1 MYPVPQ
7 ANGLDPNAALR
18 FISQRAQ
25 VLTRSTGAAIAL
37 GHKESMIC
45 LASVGANAP
54 TLGSRLDVSTGFSG
68 ECVRTAK
75 AQRCDNSDTDSRVDA
90 ESCRRLGVRSI
101 LAAPITFAGEVVGVL
116 EAFSS
121 ECFAFHDGD
130 LVVLE
135 NLAETILEI
144 RSSFNPVPAPNLL
157 FKVEPA
163 YRVFFSN
170 LIDTLHPPQLP
181 PLKVTSLPARFWPDV
196 FVPSQL
202 PWQRFVQSMVL
213 HVIMVVALGGLLEF
227 GFSQRQ
233 LRHSQ
238 LRFNK
243 SAVIYYSPS
252 DYLSSFKRDT
262 GPSRSHRTQ
271 QSALVKQAV
280 ISVPRESGRRTPT
293 SVTPPTIKLN
303 EELRLARIMAWN
315 SVIPA
320 VPLMATMRSQRNMP
334 AVSASAIAPPPDISE
349 VSPSRHLTPATPV
362 VIEPAP
368 SMDQSIRQIASISI
382 GHLQV
387 VGPAIEM
394 PLHQQVSFPAK
405 RTLIA
410 STSVVPPPPAV
421 GDLGNTGHRTSA
433 LPDEM
438 RIVPPAPLLQSTGSH
453 LRSSLQGGRVS
464 AVPPPPSVRSLGNPG
479 GQQPSSLSAGADQ
492 VVPPAPSFQ
501 SAGSYARGT
510 SGSIATSVAPP
521 PPSINSLG
529 HPGGQ
534 RVSSLLAAG
543 RQIAPLPVLA
553 AIHPPGDRSRSGKA
567 TTMANGLP
575 GGPLPGEIIP
585 SREGTVTDTNE
596 LPDTKELSV
605 SFMVPALVL
614 PMSSYF
620 SNYEVFIAEQR
631 VTRHQ
636 SRLIKL
642 VYEFLSYQPRLS
654 DYGANDPGIEN
665 LRATRDRSCDQ
676 ALMQVA
682 SSASTVPWS
691 QSARLQLSA
700 KSLEERQS
708 TLECYRTTADDYR
721 RARAR
726 QHRQKVATSNPGSAV
741 LPD

>member
-7 ANGLDPNAALR
+7 ADGLDPNAALQL
-18 FISQRAQ
+18 ISRRAQ

-75 AQRCDNSDTDSRVDA
+75 AQRCDNSDSDSRVDA
-90 ESCRRLGVRSI
+90 EICRRLGVRSI

-121 ECFAFHDGD
+121 QRFAFHDGD

-144 RSSFNPVPAPNLL
+144 RSSFKAMPTPNLL
-157 FKVEPA
+157 LKLEPA

-170 LIDTLHPPQLP
+170 LIDTLHPPQTP
-181 PLKVTSLPARFWPDV
+181 PLKLTSLPARFWPDV

-202 PWQRFVQSMVL
+202 PWQRFVQSMLL

-227 GFSQRQ
+227 GFSQPQ

-243 SAVIYYSPS
+243 SDVIYYSTS
-252 DYLSSFKRDT
+252 DYLPPFKRDT
-262 GPSRSHRTQ
+262 GPPRSRPAQRP
-271 QSALVKQAV
+271 ALVKQPV
-280 ISVPRESGRRTPT
+280 VSVTRESGRRTPPAI
-293 SVTPPTIKLN
+293 SPPNIKLKD
-303 EELRLARIMAWN
+303 ELRLARIMAWN
-315 SVIPA
+315 SPMPA
-320 VPLMATMRSQRNMP
+320 VPFTATMRSQRNMP
-334 AVSASAIAPPPDISE
+334 AVSPSVIAPPPDISE
-349 VSPSRHLTPATPV
+349 VSPSRHLTAAAPV

-368 SMDQSIRQIASISI
+368 SVDQSIRQIASISI

-387 VGPAIEM
+387 VAPAIEM
-394 PLHQQVSFPAK
+394 RLHQQVLFPAE

-410 STSVVPPPPAV
+410 STSVVPPPPSV
-421 GDLGNTGHRTSA
+421 RGLGNTGHRTSS

-438 RIVPPAPLLQSTGSH
+438 PVVPPAPLLQSASSH
-453 LRSSLQGGRVS
+453 LRSIPQGGPVS
-464 AVPPPPSVRSLGNPG
+464 VVPPPPSVRSLGNPG
-479 GQQPSSLSAGADQ
+479 GQHPSSSSAVADQ
-492 VVPPAPSFQ
+492 VVPPAPPLR
-501 SAGSYARGT
+501 YASGT
-510 SGSIATSVAPP
+510 SGGIAVPVVPP
-521 PPSINSLG
+521 PPSINNLG
-529 HPGGQ
+529 RPGSQ
-534 RVSSLLAAG
+534 RVSSLLASG
-543 RQIAPLPVLA
+543 MQIAPLPA
-553 AIHPPGDRSRSGKA
+553 AIHPTGDRSRSGGP
-567 TTMANGLP
+567 TTLTSGLP
-575 GGPLPGEIIP
+575 GGLLPGEIIP
-585 SREGTVTDTNE
+585 NHEGTLADTKE
-596 LPDTKELSV
+596 PPDTKEV
-605 SFMVPALVL
+605 SLNSMVPALVL

-631 VTRHQ
+631 IARHQ

-642 VYEFLSYQPRLS
+642 VYEFLAYQQRLS
-654 DYGANDPGIEN
+654 DYGPNYPGIEN
-665 LRATRDRSCDQ
+665 LRATRDRTCDQ

-682 SSASTVPWS
+682 SSASTVPSS
-691 QSARLQLSA
+691 QSGRLQLSA
-700 KSLEERQS
+700 KSLTERQS

-726 QHRQKVATSNPGSAV
+726 QHRQKVAPSTPGSAV
-741 LPD
+741 LPY

>member
-7 ANGLDPNAALR
+7 AGGLDPNAALQL
-18 FISQRAQ
+18 ISQRAQ
-25 VLTRSTGAAIAL
+25 VLTRSTGVAIAL

-75 AQRCDNSDTDSRVDA
+75 AQRCDNSDSDSRVDA
-90 ESCRRLGVRSI
+90 EICRRLGVRSM

-121 ECFAFHDGD
+121 QRFAFHEGD

-144 RSSFNPVPAPNLL
+144 RSSFKAMPAPNLL
-157 FKVEPA
+157 FKLEPA

-181 PLKVTSLPARFWPDV
+181 PLKMTSLPSRFWPDV

-202 PWQRFVQSMVL
+202 PWRRFVQSML
-213 HVIMVVALGGLLEF
+213 LQVIMVVALGGLLEF
-227 GFSQRQ
+227 GFSQPQ
-233 LRHSQ
+233 LRQSQ
-238 LRFNK
+238 LTFNK
-243 SAVIYYSPS
+243 SDVIYYLPS
-252 DYLSSFKRDT
+252 DYLPSFKQDA
-262 GPSRSHRTQ
+262 GPSRSGRTQ
-271 QSALVKQAV
+271 PPALVKQPV
-280 ISVPRESGRRTPT
+280 IHLSRESGTRTPAAI
-293 SVTPPTIKLN
+293 TPPNIKLKQ
-303 EELRLARIMAWN
+303 ELRLANIMAWN
-315 SVIPA
+315 SALPA
-320 VPLMATMRSQRNMP
+320 VPFVATMRSQRNMP
-334 AVSASAIAPPPDISE
+334 AVSASVIAPPPDISE
-349 VSPSRHLTPATPV
+349 VSPSRHLTPAAPV

-368 SMDQSIRQIASISI
+368 SVDQSIRQTASISI

-394 PLHQQVSFPAK
+394 PLHQQVSFPAE

-410 STSVVPPPPAV
+410 STSVVPPPPSV
-421 GDLGNTGHRTSA
+421 RGLGNTGHRTSS

-438 RIVPPAPLLQSTGSH
+438 PVVPPAPLLQGASSH
-453 LRSSLQGGRVS
+453 LRSSPQGSPVS
-464 AVPPPPSVRSLGNPG
+464 VVPPPPSVRSLGNPG
-479 GQQPSSLSAGADQ
+479 QRIGSLDAGTQ
-492 VVPPAPSFQ
+492 VVPPAPLLQ
-501 SAGSYARGT
+501 SAGSYA
-510 SGSIATSVAPP
+510 SGSSDGITVPIVPP
-521 PPSINSLG
+521 PASINSLG
-529 HPGGQ
+529 HPGSQ

-543 RQIAPLPVLA
+543 MQIAPLTA
-553 AIHPPGDRSRSGKA
+553 AIHPAGDRSKSGGP
-567 TTMANGLP
+567 TTLTGGLP
-575 GGPLPGEIIP
+575 GGLLPGEIIP
-585 SREGTVTDTNE
+585 NHEGTLADSKE
-596 LPDTKELSV
+596 LPDTRELSV
-605 SFMVPALVL
+605 NFMVPALVL

-631 VTRHQ
+631 LTRHL

-642 VYEFLSYQPRLS
+642 VYEFLPYQPRLS
-654 DYGANDPGIEN
+654 DYGANDPAIEN
-665 LRATRDRSCDQ
+665 LHATRDRSCDQ
-676 ALMQVA
+676 ALMQLA

-700 KSLEERQS
+700 KSLEQRQS

-726 QHRQKVATSNPGSAV
+726 QRRQKVATSTRGSDA

>member
-7 ANGLDPNAALR
+7 ADGFDPNAALQL
-18 FISQRAQ
+18 ISRRAQ
-25 VLTRSTGAAIAL
+25 VLTRSTGVAIAL

-54 TLGSRLDVSTGFSG
+54 SLGSRLDVSTGFSG

-75 AQRCDNSDTDSRVDA
+75 AQRCDNSDSDSRVDG
-90 ESCRRLGVRSI
+90 EICRRLGVRSI

-135 NLAETILEI
+135 NLAETIVEI
-144 RSSFNPVPAPNLL
+144 RSSFKAMPTPDLL
-157 FKVEPA
+157 FKLEPA

-181 PLKVTSLPARFWPDV
+181 PLKMTSLPSRFWPDV

-202 PWQRFVQSMVL
+202 PWQRFAQSMLL
-213 HVIMVVALGGLLEF
+213 HVITIVALAGLLEF
-227 GFSQRQ
+227 GFSQRPRQ
-233 LRHSQ
+233 IQ
-238 LRFNK
+238 FRFNK
-243 SAVIYYSPS
+243 SDVIYYSPS
-252 DYLSSFKRDT
+252 DYRPSFGRDT
-262 GPSRSHRTQ
+262 GPSRSRRRQ
-271 QSALVKQAV
+271 EPALVKQPA
-280 ISVPRESGRRTPT
+280 ISVSRESGSRTPT
-293 SVTPPTIKLN
+293 SISPPNITLK

-315 SVIPA
+315 SVLPA
-320 VPLMATMRSQRNMP
+320 VPFMATMGSQRNMP
-334 AVSASAIAPPPDISE
+334 ALSAPVIAPPPDISE

-368 SMDQSIRQIASISI
+368 SVHQSIHQIANISI

-387 VGPAIEM
+387 VGPAPEV
-394 PLHQQVSFPAK
+394 PLHQQVSFPAQ

-410 STSVVPPPPAV
+410 STSIVPPPPSV
-421 GDLGNTGHRTSA
+421 RGLGNTGHRTSS

-438 RIVPPAPLLQSTGSH
+438 SVVPPAPLLQSA
-453 LRSSLQGGRVS
+453 SSY
-464 AVPPPPSVRSLGNPG
+464 P
-479 GQQPSSLSAGADQ
+479 
-492 VVPPAPSFQ
+492 
-501 SAGSYARGT
+501 
-510 SGSIATSVAPP
+510 SGSSDGIDVPVAPP

-529 HPGGQ
+529 HTGSQ
-534 RVSSLLAAG
+534 RVSSLLAA
-543 RQIAPLPVLA
+543 RMQIAPLPA
-553 AIHPPGDRSRSGKA
+553 AIHPAGDRSRSGGPA
-567 TTMANGLP
+567 TLTSGLP
-575 GGPLPGEIIP
+575 GGLLPGEIIP
-585 SREGTVTDTNE
+585 NHEGPLADTKE
-596 LPDTKELSV
+596 LPDTKELNV
-605 SFMVPALVL
+605 NFMVPALVL
-614 PMSSYF
+614 PMTSYF

-654 DYGANDPGIEN
+654 DYGPNYPGIEN

-682 SSASTVPWS
+682 SSATTVLGS
-691 QSARLQLSA
+691 LSGRLQLSA
-700 KSLEERQS
+700 KSLEQQQS
-708 TLECYRTTADDYR
+708 TLECYRTTADDFR

-726 QHRQKVATSNPGSAV
+726 QHRQKVATSTPGSDA

>member
-7 ANGLDPNAALR
+7 ADSLDPNAALR
-18 FISQRAQ
+18 LISQRAQ

-54 TLGSRLDVSTGFSG
+54 TLGCRLDVSTGFSG

-90 ESCRRLGVRSI
+90 EICRQLGVRSI
-101 LAAPITFAGEVVGVL
+101 LAAPITFAGEVVGLL

-121 ECFAFHDGD
+121 QRFAFHDGD

-144 RSSFNPVPAPNLL
+144 RSSFKPLPTPNLL
-157 FKVEPA
+157 FKLEPA

-181 PLKVTSLPARFWPDV
+181 PLKMTSLPSRFWPDV

-202 PWQRFVQSMVL
+202 PWRRFVQSMLL

-227 GFSQRQ
+227 GFSQPQ

-238 LRFNK
+238 LRINK
-243 SAVIYYSPS
+243 SDVIYYSPS
-252 DYLSSFKRDT
+252 DYLPSFKSVT
-262 GPSRSHRTQ
+262 GPSQSRQTQ
-271 QSALVKQAV
+271 PPALVKQPV
-280 ISVPRESGRRTPT
+280 ISVSREAGSRTPT
-293 SVTPPTIKLN
+293 SVTPPSIKLN

-315 SVIPA
+315 SAIPA
-320 VPLMATMRSQRNMP
+320 VPFMATTRSQRNMP
-334 AVSASAIAPPPDISE
+334 AVSASVIAPPPDISE
-349 VSPSRHLTPATPV
+349 VSPSRRLTATTPV

-368 SMDQSIRQIASISI
+368 SVHQSIRQIASISI

-387 VGPAIEM
+387 VPPALEM
-394 PLHQQVSFPAK
+394 PLHQQVSFPPE

-410 STSVVPPPPAV
+410 STSVVPPPPSV
-421 GDLGNTGHRTSA
+421 RDLGNTGHRTSS

-438 RIVPPAPLLQSTGSH
+438 PVVPPAPLLQSTSSH
-453 LRSSLQGGRVS
+453 LRSSPQGGPVS
-464 AVPPPPSVRSLGNPG
+464 VVPPPPSVRSLGNPG
-479 GQQPSSLSAGADQ
+479 GQQPSSLSAVPDQ
-492 VVPPAPSFQ
+492 VVPPAPPLQ
-501 SAGSYARGT
+501 SGGSYAGGT
-510 SGSIATSVAPP
+510 SGSIAISVAPP
-521 PPSINSLG
+521 APSINNLG

-534 RVSSLLAAG
+534 RASSLLTSG
-543 RQIAPLPVLA
+543 MQIAPLPA
-553 AIHPPGDRSRSGKA
+553 AIHAPGDRSGSGGP
-567 TTMANGLP
+567 TTIVNGLP
-575 GGPLPGEIIP
+575 GGLLPGEIIP
-585 SREGTVTDTNE
+585 NHEGT
-596 LPDTKELSV
+596 LADTKELPDAKELSV
-605 SFMVPALVL
+605 NFMVPALVL

-631 VTRHQ
+631 LTRHQ

-654 DYGANDPGIEN
+654 DYGSNDPGIEN

-700 KSLEERQS
+700 KSLEQRQS

-726 QHRQKVATSNPGSAV
+726 QHRQKVAISTPGSDV

>member
-1 MYPVPQ
+1 MFPVPQ
-7 ANGLDPNAALR
+7 VDGLDPNAALQL
-18 FISQRAQ
+18 ISQRAQ

-45 LASVGANAP
+45 LASVGVNAP

-68 ECVRTAK
+68 ACVRTAK
-75 AQRCDNSDTDSRVDA
+75 AQRCDNSDSDSRVDA
-90 ESCRRLGVRSI
+90 EICRRLGVRSI
-101 LAAPITFAGEVVGVL
+101 LAAPITFAGEVVGLL
-116 EAFSS
+116 ETFSS
-121 ECFAFHDGD
+121 QRFAFHDGD

-144 RSSFNPVPAPNLL
+144 RSSFNPLPTPNLL

-163 YRVFFSN
+163 YRVFFNN
-170 LIDTLHPPQLP
+170 LIDTLHPPQNP
-181 PLKVTSLPARFWPDV
+181 PLKLTSLPARFWPDV

-202 PWQRFVQSMVL
+202 PWRRFAQSMLL
-213 HVIMVVALGGLLEF
+213 HVIMVGALGGLLEF
-227 GFSQRQ
+227 GFSQPQ

-238 LRFNK
+238 LRMNK
-243 SAVIYYSPS
+243 SDVIYYSPS

-262 GPSRSHRTQ
+262 GPSRSRRTQ
-271 QSALVKQAV
+271 QPELVKQAV
-280 ISVPRESGRRTPT
+280 ISVPRELGRGTPT
-293 SVTPPTIKLN
+293 PITPPNIKLKQD
-303 EELRLARIMAWN
+303 LRLARIMAWN
-315 SVIPA
+315 SAMPA
-320 VPLMATMRSQRNMP
+320 VPFIATMRSQRNMP
-334 AVSASAIAPPPDISE
+334 AVSASVIAPPPDISE
-349 VSPSRHLTPATPV
+349 MPPSRHLIPAPPV

-368 SMDQSIRQIASISI
+368 SVHEPIRQIASISI

-387 VGPAIEM
+387 VGPAPEM
-394 PLHQQVSFPAK
+394 PLHQQVSFLPQ

-410 STSVVPPPPAV
+410 STSVVPPPPFV
-421 GDLGNTGHRTSA
+421 RGLGNTGPRTSS

-438 RIVPPAPLLQSTGSH
+438 PVVPPAPLLQSASSH
-453 LRSSLQGGRVS
+453 LRSSPPGSPVS
-464 AVPPPPSVRSLGNPG
+464 VVPPPPSVRSFGNPG
-479 GQQPSSLSAGADQ
+479 GQQPSSLSAVADQ
-492 VVPPAPSFQ
+492 VVPPAPPLQ
-501 SAGSYARGT
+501 SAGTYPRGN
-510 SGSIATSVAPP
+510 SGSIAIPVAPP
-521 PPSINSLG
+521 PPSINSLS

-534 RVSSLLAAG
+534 RVSSVLVPG
-543 RQIAPLPVLA
+543 MQIAPLPA
-553 AIHPPGDRSRSGKA
+553 PIHPAGDLSRSGGP
-567 TTMANGLP
+567 TTLDNELP
-575 GGPLPGEIIP
+575 GGLLPGEIIP
-585 SREGTVTDTNE
+585 NREGTLAETKE
-596 LPDTKELSV
+596 PDTKELSV
-605 SFMVPALVL
+605 NFMVPALVL

-631 VTRHQ
+631 LTRHQ

-642 VYEFLSYQPRLS
+642 VYEFLPYQPRLS

-700 KSLEERQS
+700 KSLEQRQS

-726 QHRQKVATSNPGSAV
+726 QHRQKVATNTPGSAV
-741 LPD
+741 VPD

>member
-7 ANGLDPNAALR
+7 ADGFDPNAALQL
-18 FISQRAQ
+18 ISQRAQ

-75 AQRCDNSDTDSRVDA
+75 AQRCDNSDSDSRVDS
-90 ESCRRLGVRSI
+90 EICRRLGVRSI

-121 ECFAFHDGD
+121 ERFAFHDGD

-144 RSSFNPVPAPNLL
+144 RSSFKAMPTPNLL
-157 FKVEPA
+157 FKLEPA

-170 LIDTLHPPQLP
+170 LIDTLRPPQLP
-181 PLKVTSLPARFWPDV
+181 PLKMTSLPSRFWPDV

-202 PWQRFVQSMVL
+202 PWQRFAQSMLL
-213 HVIMVVALGGLLEF
+213 HVIMVIALGGLLEF
-227 GFSQRQ
+227 GFSQPQ

-243 SAVIYYSPS
+243 SDVIYYLPS
-252 DYLSSFKRDT
+252 DYLPSFKRDT
-262 GPSRSHRTQ
+262 GPSRSRLTQ
-271 QSALVKQAV
+271 RPGLVKQPV
-280 ISVPRESGRRTPT
+280 ISVSRESGSRTPST
-293 SVTPPTIKLN
+293 VSPPNIKLK
-303 EELRLARIMAWN
+303 EEVRLARIMAWN
-315 SVIPA
+315 SALPA
-320 VPLMATMRSQRNMP
+320 VPFTATMGSQRNMP
-334 AVSASAIAPPPDISE
+334 ALSASVIAPPPDVSE
-349 VSPSRHLTPATPV
+349 ASPSRHLTPATPV

-368 SMDQSIRQIASISI
+368 SVHQSIHQIANISI

-387 VGPAIEM
+387 VGPAPEM
-394 PLHQQVSFPAK
+394 PLHQQVSFPAPQ
-405 RTLIA
+405 TLIA
-410 STSVVPPPPAV
+410 STSVVPPSPSV
-421 GDLGNTGHRTSA
+421 RGVGNTGLRTS
-433 LPDEM
+433 LTDEM
-438 RIVPPAPLLQSTGSH
+438 SVVPPAPLLQTASSH
-453 LRSSLQGGRVS
+453 QRSSPQGGPVS
-464 AVPPPPSVRSLGNPG
+464 VVPPPPSVRSLGNPG
-479 GQQPSSLSAGADQ
+479 GQQPSSLSDVADQ
-492 VVPPAPSFQ
+492 VVPPPLPLQ
-501 SAGSYARGT
+501 SGGSYARGT
-510 SGSIATSVAPP
+510 LGSIAISVAPP
-521 PPSINSLG
+521 LPSINNLG

-534 RVSSLLAAG
+534 RLGSLLAAN
-543 RQIAPLPVLA
+543 RQIAPLPA
-553 AIHPPGDRSRSGKA
+553 AIHPAGDGSRSGSP
-567 TTMANGLP
+567 TTLANGLP
-575 GGPLPGEIIP
+575 GGLLPGEIIP
-585 SREGTVTDTNE
+585 NHEGTLADTKE

-605 SFMVPALVL
+605 NFMVPALVL
-614 PMSSYF
+614 PTSSYF

-631 VTRHQ
+631 LTRHQ

-642 VYEFLSYQPRLS
+642 VYEFLAYQQRLS
-654 DYGANDPGIEN
+654 DYGPNYPGIEN
-665 LRATRDRSCDQ
+665 LRVTRDRSCDQ

-700 KSLEERQS
+700 KSLTQGQS

-721 RARAR
+721 RAHAR
-726 QHRQKVATSNPGSAV
+726 QHRQKVATSNPGSDV

>member
-7 ANGLDPNAALR
+7 ADGLDPNAALQL
-18 FISQRAQ
+18 ISQRAQ

-75 AQRCDNSDTDSRVDA
+75 AQRCDNSDSDSRVDG
-90 ESCRRLGVRSI
+90 EICRRLGVRSI

-121 ECFAFHDGD
+121 QRFAFHDGD

-144 RSSFNPVPAPNLL
+144 RSSFNPLPTPNLL

-170 LIDTLHPPQLP
+170 LIDTLHPPQNP
-181 PLKVTSLPARFWPDV
+181 PLKLTSLPARFWPDV

-202 PWQRFVQSMVL
+202 PWRRFVQSMLL

-227 GFSQRQ
+227 GFSQPQ

-238 LRFNK
+238 LRINK
-243 SAVIYYSPS
+243 SDVIYYSPS
-252 DYLSSFKRDT
+252 DYLPSFKRVT
-262 GPSRSHRTQ
+262 GPSQSRQTQ
-271 QSALVKQAV
+271 PPALVKQPV
-280 ISVPRESGRRTPT
+280 ISVSRESGSRTPT
-293 SVTPPTIKLN
+293 SVTPPSIKLN

-315 SVIPA
+315 SAIPA
-320 VPLMATMRSQRNMP
+320 VPFMATMRSQRNMP
-334 AVSASAIAPPPDISE
+334 AVSASVIAPPPDISE
-349 VSPSRHLTPATPV
+349 VSPSRHLPPATPV

-368 SMDQSIRQIASISI
+368 SVHQSIRQIASISI

-387 VGPAIEM
+387 VAPAIEM
-394 PLHQQVSFPAK
+394 PLHQKVLFPAE

-410 STSVVPPPPAV
+410 STSVVPPPPSV
-421 GDLGNTGHRTSA
+421 RGLGNTGHRTSS

-438 RIVPPAPLLQSTGSH
+438 P
-453 LRSSLQGGRVS
+453 
-464 AVPPPPSVRSLGNPG
+464 
-479 GQQPSSLSAGADQ
+479 
-492 VVPPAPSFQ
+492 VVPPAPPLQ
-501 SAGSYARGT
+501 SAGSYA
-510 SGSIATSVAPP
+510 SGPSDGIAVPVVPP
-521 PPSINSLG
+521 PPSINNLG
-529 HPGGQ
+529 HPGSQ

-543 RQIAPLPVLA
+543 MQIAPLPA
-553 AIHPPGDRSRSGKA
+553 AIYRAGDRSRSGGPTTLA
-567 TTMANGLP
+567 TGLP
-575 GGPLPGEIIP
+575 GGLLPGEII
-585 SREGTVTDTNE
+585 SNHEGTLTETTE
-596 LPDTKELSV
+596 LPETKELSV
-605 SFMVPALVL
+605 NFMVPALVL

-631 VTRHQ
+631 LTRYQ

-642 VYEFLSYQPRLS
+642 VYEFLPYQPRLS
-654 DYGANDPGIEN
+654 DYGANDLGIEN
-665 LRATRDRSCDQ
+665 LRVTRDRSCDQ

-700 KSLEERQS
+700 KSLTQGQS

-721 RARAR
+721 RAHAR
-726 QHRQKVATSNPGSAV
+726 QHRQKVATSNPGSDV

>member
-7 ANGLDPNAALR
+7 ADGLDPNAALQL
-18 FISQRAQ
+18 ISQRAQ

-75 AQRCDNSDTDSRVDA
+75 AQRCDNSDSDSRVDG
-90 ESCRRLGVRSI
+90 EICRRLGVRSI

-121 ECFAFHDGD
+121 ERFAFHDGD

-135 NLAETILEI
+135 NLAETIVEI
-144 RSSFNPVPAPNLL
+144 RSSFKAMPTPNLL
-157 FKVEPA
+157 LKLEPA

-170 LIDTLHPPQLP
+170 LIDTLHPPQTL
-181 PLKVTSLPARFWPDV
+181 PLKLTSLPARFWPDV

-202 PWQRFVQSMVL
+202 PWQRFVQSMLL

-227 GFSQRQ
+227 GFSQPQ

-243 SAVIYYSPS
+243 SDVIYYSPS
-252 DYLSSFKRDT
+252 DYLPSFKRVT
-262 GPSRSHRTQ
+262 GPSQSRRTQ
-271 QSALVKQAV
+271 RPALVKQPV
-280 ISVPRESGRRTPT
+280 SVSRESGSRTPA
-293 SVTPPTIKLN
+293 SVTSPSIKLN

-315 SVIPA
+315 SAIPA
-320 VPLMATMRSQRNMP
+320 VPFTATMRSQRNMP

-368 SMDQSIRQIASISI
+368 SVDQSIRQIASISI

-387 VGPAIEM
+387 VAPALEM
-394 PLHQQVSFPAK
+394 PLHQQVLFPAE

-410 STSVVPPPPAV
+410 STSVVPPPPSV
-421 GDLGNTGHRTSA
+421 RGLGNTGHRTSS

-438 RIVPPAPLLQSTGSH
+438 PVVPPAPLLQSTSSH
-453 LRSSLQGGRVS
+453 LRSSPQGGPVS
-464 AVPPPPSVRSLGNPG
+464 VVPAPPSVRSLGNPG
-479 GQQPSSLSAGADQ
+479 GQQPSSLSAVADQ
-492 VVPPAPSFQ
+492 AVPPAPPLQ
-501 SAGSYARGT
+501 NAGSYASGT
-510 SGSIATSVAPP
+510 SDGRAVPVVPP
-521 PPSINSLG
+521 PPSINNLG
-529 HPGGQ
+529 HPGNQ
-534 RVSSLLAAG
+534 RASSLLASG
-543 RQIAPLPVLA
+543 MQVAPLPT
-553 AIHPPGDRSRSGKA
+553 AIYRAGDRSRSGGP
-567 TTMANGLP
+567 TTLPSGLP
-575 GGPLPGEIIP
+575 GGLLPGEIIP
-585 SREGTVTDTNE
+585 NHERTLADTKE

-605 SFMVPALVL
+605 NFMVPALVL
-614 PMSSYF
+614 PTSSYF

-631 VTRHQ
+631 LTRHQ

-642 VYEFLSYQPRLS
+642 VYEFLAYQQRLS
-654 DYGANDPGIEN
+654 DYGPNYPGIEN
-665 LRATRDRSCDQ
+665 LRVTRDRSCDQ

-700 KSLEERQS
+700 KSLTQGQS

-721 RARAR
+721 RAHAR
-726 QHRQKVATSNPGSAV
+726 QHRQKVATSNPGSDV

>member
-7 ANGLDPNAALR
+7 ADRLDPNAALR
-18 FISQRAQ
+18 LISQRAQ

-37 GHKESMIC
+37 GHKEAMIC

-54 TLGSRLDVSTGFSG
+54 TLGSRLDVRTGFSG

-90 ESCRRLGVRSI
+90 EICRQLGVRSI
-101 LAAPITFAGEVVGVL
+101 LAAPITFAGEVVGLL

-121 ECFAFHDGD
+121 ESFAFHDGD

-144 RSSFNPVPAPNLL
+144 RSSLNPLPTPNLL

-163 YRVFFSN
+163 YRVFFDN
-170 LIDTLHPPQLP
+170 LIETLHPPQNP
-181 PLKVTSLPARFWPDV
+181 PLKLTSLPSRFWPDV

-202 PWQRFVQSMVL
+202 PWRRFVQSMLL

-227 GFSQRQ
+227 GFLQPQ

-238 LRFNK
+238 LRINK
-243 SAVIYYSPS
+243 SDVIYYSPS
-252 DYLSSFKRDT
+252 DYLPSFKRVT
-262 GPSRSHRTQ
+262 GPSQSRRTQ
-271 QSALVKQAV
+271 RPALVKQPV
-280 ISVPRESGRRTPT
+280 ISVSRKAGSRTPT
-293 SVTPPTIKLN
+293 SLTPPSIKLN

-315 SVIPA
+315 STIPA
-320 VPLMATMRSQRNMP
+320 VPFTATMQSQWNMP
-334 AVSASAIAPPPDISE
+334 AVSASVIAPPPDISE
-349 VSPSRHLTPATPV
+349 VSPSRHLTATTPV

-368 SMDQSIRQIASISI
+368 SVHQSIRQIASISI

-387 VGPAIEM
+387 VGPAPEI
-394 PLHQQVSFPAK
+394 QQVSFPAQ

-410 STSVVPPPPAV
+410 STSVVPPPPSV
-421 GDLGNTGHRTSA
+421 RGLGNTGHRTSA

-438 RIVPPAPLLQSTGSH
+438 PVVPPAPWLQSARSH
-453 LRSSLQGGRVS
+453 LGSSPQDGPVS
-464 AVPPPPSVRSLGNPG
+464 VVPPPPSVRSLGNPG
-479 GQQPSSLSAGADQ
+479 GQRPSPLSDFADQ
-492 VVPPAPSFQ
+492 VVPPAPPLQ
-501 SAGSYARGT
+501 SAGSYASGT
-510 SGSIATSVAPP
+510 SNGIAVPVVPP
-521 PPSINSLG
+521 PPSINNLG
-529 HPGGQ
+529 HPGNQ
-534 RVSSLLAAG
+534 RARSLLASG
-543 RQIAPLPVLA
+543 MQIAALPA
-553 AIHPPGDRSRSGKA
+553 AIHAPGDRFGSGGP
-567 TTMANGLP
+567 TTIVNGLP
-575 GGPLPGEIIP
+575 GGLLPGEIIP
-585 SREGTVTDTNE
+585 NHEGTLADTKE
-596 LPDTKELSV
+596 PPDAKELSV
-605 SFMVPALVL
+605 NFMVPALVL

-631 VTRHQ
+631 LTRHQ

-642 VYEFLSYQPRLS
+642 VYEFLPYQPRLS
-654 DYGANDPGIEN
+654 DYGPNDPGIEN

-700 KSLEERQS
+700 KSLEQRQS

-726 QHRQKVATSNPGSAV
+726 QHRQKVAIRNSGSDV

>member
-7 ANGLDPNAALR
+7 ADGLDPNAALQL
-18 FISQRAQ
+18 ISQRAQ

-75 AQRCDNSDTDSRVDA
+75 AQRCDNSDSDSRVDG
-90 ESCRRLGVRSI
+90 EICRRLGVRSI

-121 ECFAFHDGD
+121 ERFAFHDGD

-135 NLAETILEI
+135 NLAETIVEI
-144 RSSFNPVPAPNLL
+144 RSSFKAMPTPNLL
-157 FKVEPA
+157 LKLEPA

-170 LIDTLHPPQLP
+170 LIDTLHPPQTP
-181 PLKVTSLPARFWPDV
+181 PLKLTSLPARFWPDV

-202 PWQRFVQSMVL
+202 PWQRFVQSMLL

-227 GFSQRQ
+227 GFSQPQ

-243 SAVIYYSPS
+243 SDVIYYSPS
-252 DYLSSFKRDT
+252 DYLPSFKRAT
-262 GPSRSHRTQ
+262 GPSQSRRTQ
-271 QSALVKQAV
+271 RPALVKQPV
-280 ISVPRESGRRTPT
+280 SVSRESGSRTPA
-293 SVTPPTIKLN
+293 SVTSPSIKLN
-303 EELRLARIMAWN
+303 EELRLARIIAWN
-315 SVIPA
+315 SAIPA
-320 VPLMATMRSQRNMP
+320 VPFTAAMRSQRNMP
-334 AVSASAIAPPPDISE
+334 TVSASAIAPPPDISE
-349 VSPSRHLTPATPV
+349 VSPSRHVTPATPV

-368 SMDQSIRQIASISI
+368 SVDQSIRQIASISI

-387 VGPAIEM
+387 VAPALEM
-394 PLHQQVSFPAK
+394 PLNQQVLFPAE

-410 STSVVPPPPAV
+410 STSVVPPPPSV
-421 GDLGNTGHRTSA
+421 RGLGNTGYRTSS

-438 RIVPPAPLLQSTGSH
+438 PVVPPAPLPQSTSSH
-453 LRSSLQGGRVS
+453 LRSSPQGGPVS
-464 AVPPPPSVRSLGNPG
+464 VGPPPPSVRSLGNPG
-479 GQQPSSLSAGADQ
+479 GQQPSSLSAVADQ
-492 VVPPAPSFQ
+492 AVPPAPPLQ
-501 SAGSYARGT
+501 SAGSYASGT
-510 SGSIATSVAPP
+510 SDGIAVPVVPP
-521 PPSINSLG
+521 PPSINNLG
-529 HPGGQ
+529 HPGNQ
-534 RVSSLLAAG
+534 RASSLLASGVQA
-543 RQIAPLPVLA
+543 APLPT
-553 AIHPPGDRSRSGKA
+553 AIDRAGDRSRSGGP
-567 TTMANGLP
+567 TTLANGLP
-575 GGPLPGEIIP
+575 GGLLPGEIIP
-585 SREGTVTDTNE
+585 NHEGTLADTKE
-596 LPDTKELSV
+596 LPDTRELSV
-605 SFMVPALVL
+605 NFMVPALVL
-614 PMSSYF
+614 PTSSYF

-631 VTRHQ
+631 LTRHQ

-642 VYEFLSYQPRLS
+642 VYEFLAYQQRLS
-654 DYGANDPGIEN
+654 DYGPNYPGIEN
-665 LRATRDRSCDQ
+665 LRVTRDRSCDQ

-700 KSLEERQS
+700 KSLTQGQI

-721 RARAR
+721 RAHAR
-726 QHRQKVATSNPGSAV
+726 QHRQKVATSNPGSDV

>member
-213 HVIMVVALGGLLEF
+213 HVIMVVALGGLLQF
-227 GFSQRQ
+227 GFSQPQ

-238 LRFNK
+238 LRINK
-243 SAVIYYSPS
+243 SDVIYYSTS
-252 DYLSSFKRDT
+252 DYLPSFKRDT
-262 GPSRSHRTQ
+262 GPPRSRPTQ
-271 QSALVKQAV
+271 RPALVKQPV
-280 ISVPRESGRRTPT
+280 VSVTRESGRRTPPAI
-293 SVTPPTIKLN
+293 SPPNIKLKD
-303 EELRLARIMAWN
+303 ELRLARIMAWN
-315 SVIPA
+315 SPMPA
-320 VPLMATMRSQRNMP
+320 VPFTATMGSQRNMS
-334 AVSASAIAPPPDISE
+334 AVSPSVIAPPPDISE
-349 VSPSRHLTPATPV
+349 VSPSRHLTPAAPV
-362 VIEPAP
+362 VIQLAP
-368 SMDQSIRQIASISI
+368 SVHQSIHQIASISI

-387 VGPAIEM
+387 VGPAPEM
-394 PLHQQVSFPAK
+394 PPRQQVSFPAQ

-410 STSVVPPPPAV
+410 STSVVPPPPSIR
-421 GDLGNTGHRTSA
+421 GLGNTGQRTSS
-433 LPDEM
+433 LPGEM
-438 RIVPPAPLLQSTGSH
+438 PVVPPAPLLQGASSYPRSIPQGGPVSVVPPPPSVGSLGNPGQRIGSPDAGTQVVPPAPLLQS
-453 LRSSLQGGRVS
+453 
-464 AVPPPPSVRSLGNPG
+464 
-479 GQQPSSLSAGADQ
+479 
-492 VVPPAPSFQ
+492 
-501 SAGSYARGT
+501 AGSYP
-510 SGSIATSVAPP
+510 SGSSDGIAVPVVPP

-529 HPGGQ
+529 RPGSQ

-543 RQIAPLPVLA
+543 VKLAPLPA
-553 AIHPPGDRSRSGKA
+553 GIHPTGDRSRSGEP
-567 TTMANGLP
+567 TTLTSGLP
-575 GGPLPGEIIP
+575 GGLLPGEIIP
-585 SREGTVTDTNE
+585 NHEGTLADTKE
-596 LPDTKELSV
+596 PPDTKEISLNS
-605 SFMVPALVL
+605 MVPALVL

-631 VTRHQ
+631 ITRHQ

-654 DYGANDPGIEN
+654 DYGPNYPGIEN
-665 LRATRDRSCDQ
+665 LRATRDRTCDQ

-682 SSASTVPWS
+682 SSASTVPSS
-691 QSARLQLSA
+691 QSGRLQLSA
-700 KSLEERQS
+700 KSLTERQS

-726 QHRQKVATSNPGSAV
+726 QHRQKVATSTPGSAV
-741 LPD
+741 LPY

>member
-1 MYPVPQ
+1 MHPVPQ
-7 ANGLDPNAALR
+7 ADGLDPNAALQL
-18 FISQRAQ
+18 ISQRAQ

-75 AQRCDNSDTDSRVDA
+75 GQRCDNSDSDSRVDA
-90 ESCRRLGVRSI
+90 ETCRRLGVRSI

-116 EAFSS
+116 ETFSS
-121 ECFAFHDGD
+121 QRFAFHDGD

-144 RSSFNPVPAPNLL
+144 RSSFKAMPTPNLL
-157 FKVEPA
+157 FKLEPA

-170 LIDTLHPPQLP
+170 LIDTLRPPQAP
-181 PLKVTSLPARFWPDV
+181 PLKLTSLPARFWPDV
-196 FVPSQL
+196 IVPSRL
-202 PWQRFVQSMVL
+202 PWLRFVQSMLL

-233 LRHSQ
+233 LRQNQ

-243 SAVIYYSPS
+243 SEVIYYSPS
-252 DYLSSFKRDT
+252 DYLPSFKRDT
-262 GPSRSHRTQ
+262 GPWRLRRTQ
-271 QSALVKQAV
+271 RPALVKLAV
-280 ISVPRESGRRTPT
+280 IAVPRESGRRTPT
-293 SVTPPTIKLN
+293 SITPPNIKLKQD
-303 EELRLARIMAWN
+303 LRLARIMAWN
-315 SVIPA
+315 SAMPA
-320 VPLMATMRSQRNMP
+320 VPFMATMRSQRNMP
-334 AVSASAIAPPPDISE
+334 AVSPSVIAPPPDISE

-368 SMDQSIRQIASISI
+368 SVHQSIRQIASISI

-387 VGPAIEM
+387 VGPAPEM
-394 PLHQQVSFPAK
+394 PPHQQVSFPAQ

-410 STSVVPPPPAV
+410 STSVVPPPPSV
-421 GDLGNTGHRTSA
+421 RGLGNTGQRTSS

-438 RIVPPAPLLQSTGSH
+438 PVVPPAPLL
-453 LRSSLQGGRVS
+453 L
-464 AVPPPPSVRSLGNPG
+464 
-479 GQQPSSLSAGADQ
+479 
-492 VVPPAPSFQ
+492 
-501 SAGSYARGT
+501 SAGSYASDSSDG
-510 SGSIATSVAPP
+510 IAVPIVPP
-521 PPSINSLG
+521 PPSINSLD
-529 HPGGQ
+529 HPGSQ
-534 RVSSLLAAG
+534 RVRSLLAAG
-543 RQIAPLPVLA
+543 MQIAPLPA
-553 AIHPPGDRSRSGKA
+553 AIHPAGDRSRSGGP
-567 TTMANGLP
+567 TTLASGLP
-575 GGPLPGEIIP
+575 GGLLPGEIIP
-585 SREGTVTDTNE
+585 NHEGTLADTKE
-596 LPDTKELSV
+596 PPDTKELSV
-605 SFMVPALVL
+605 NFMVPALVL

-631 VTRHQ
+631 LARHQ

-642 VYEFLSYQPRLS
+642 VYEFLAYQRRLS
-654 DYGANDPGIEN
+654 DYVPNYPGIEN

-676 ALMQVA
+676 ALMQVT

-691 QSARLQLSA
+691 QSGRLQLSA
-700 KSLEERQS
+700 KSLTQRQS

-726 QHRQKVATSNPGSAV
+726 QHRQKVATSTPGSDV